1 MLSSTASP
9 KSTRTSWLCQTVT
22 SQSPSSS
29 RSGSA
34 LTWSTAGAER
44 RHRLKLP
51 EAQLPRALTVDE
63 SEWALRPSKRLVG
76 AGTVRIRVYNRGE
89 DDHNL
94 VLHER
99 DGTPHVV
106 SLKPKEDGTITAR
119 LAPGSYTLVCSLFA
133 GTPDSHELRG
143 MTTTLRV
150 R

>member
-1 MLSSTASP
+1 MRRAAAVLL
-9 KSTRTSWLCQTVT
+9 LCTVA
-22 SQSPSSS
+22 
-29 RSGSA
+29 SA
-34 LTWSTAGAER
+34 LTWSSAGAER
-44 RHRLKLP
+44 RHRIKLP
-51 EAQLPRALTVDE
+51 EGELPRGLTVDE
-63 SEWALRPSKRLVG
+63 SEWALRPSKRLLA
-76 AGTVRIRVYNRGE
+76 AGTVRVRVYNRGE

-133 GTPDSHELRG
+133 GTPDSHELKG
-143 MTTTLRV
+143 MTTTIRV

>member
-1 MLSSTASP
+1 MRRAAAILLLGTLA
-9 KSTRTSWLCQTVT
+9 
-22 SQSPSSS
+22 
-29 RSGSA
+29 SA
-34 LTWSTAGAER
+34 LGWSTAGAER

-51 EAQLPRALTVDE
+51 EAELPRSLTVDE
-63 SEWALRPSKRLVG
+63 SEWALRPSKRLLA
-76 AGTVRIRVYNRGE
+76 AGTVRVRVYNRGE

-119 LAPGSYTLVCSLFA
+119 LAPGSYKLVCSLFA
-133 GTPDSHELRG
+133 GTPDSHELKG
-143 MTTTLRV
+143 MTTTIRV

>member
-1 MLSSTASP
+1 MRRAAAILLLGTLA
-9 KSTRTSWLCQTVT
+9 
-22 SQSPSSS
+22 
-29 RSGSA
+29 SA
-34 LTWSTAGAER
+34 LAWSTADAER
-44 RHRLKLP
+44 RHRVKLP
-51 EAQLPRALTVDE
+51 EAELPRSLTVDE
-63 SEWALRPSKRLVG
+63 SEWALRPSKRLLA
-76 AGTVRIRVYNRGE
+76 AGTVRVRVYNRGE